1 MQDDVSG
8 AAIPSIVVVK
18 FATNKDG
25 SKMRTYKREKDIDR
39 VVKYVCKDKGSG
51 KISLDYVGGNGVSV
65 IDYKKAI
72 RDIKRFQKKM
82 GKETGRRLYH
92 LIISFAYEKNPQIVY
107 EVVERI
113 CDSFFFNYQYI
124 FNVHTDSGNLHAH
137 ICIGSVGI
145 RAPHKKIHFSKKE
158 GAALL
163 GEIKDLAIE
172 LLNPDFRL
180 GYYDGFC

>member
-1 MQDDVSG
+1 M
-8 AAIPSIVVVK
+8 
-18 FATNKDG
+18 
-25 SKMRTYKREKDIDR
+25 
-39 VVKYVCKDKGSG
+39 
-51 KISLDYVGGNGVSV
+51 
-65 IDYKKAI
+65 
-72 RDIKRFQKKM
+72 
-82 GKETGRRLYH
+82 
-92 LIISFAYEKNPQIVY
+92 IISFAYEKNPQIVY

-124 FNVHTDSGNLHAH
+124 FNVHTDSRNLHAH

-163 GEIKDLAIE
+163 GEIKDLAME